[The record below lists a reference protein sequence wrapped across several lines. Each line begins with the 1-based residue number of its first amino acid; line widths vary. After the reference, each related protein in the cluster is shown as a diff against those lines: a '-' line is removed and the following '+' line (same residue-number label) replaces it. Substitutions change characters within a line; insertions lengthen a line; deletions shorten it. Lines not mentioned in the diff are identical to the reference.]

1 MSCKV
6 MDVHHRRSPLVQ
18 GGLEIPCKVIAE
30 MEIREKIILLLT
42 SINSLCLISTKSQ
55 WKESFQMLLNRY

>member
-18 GGLEIPCKVIAE
+18 GGLETPCKVIAE
-30 MEIREKIILLLT
+30 MEMTGNIFLLLT

>member
-1 MSCKV
+1 M
-6 MDVHHRRSPLVQ
+6 Q

-30 MEIREKIILLLT
+30 MEMMEKILLLLT